1 MLSYIKVSLQEIN
14 ISQLS
19 YIVMYTFRR
28 QLLAAAFFIHI
39 LIYVET
45 LRFL

>member
-19 YIVMYTFRR
+19 YIVTYTFRR

-39 LIYVET
+39 LIYLET

>member
-14 ISQLS
+14 ILQLS
-19 YIVMYTFRR
+19 HIVTYTFQR